1 MTASSSIHSNAF
13 NFLSF
18 VDTGTDPRTGQYT
31 CSLSL
36 PELNANQLSGPQVP
50 LRLGYNPLNTLDSGF
65 GKGWNLQLTQYDADL
80 QIVSLASGETFKVT
94 STSSDGKRLL
104 MDEQK
109 LDSFRLYQDDDHHY
123 RVVHKSGLV
132 EELSR
137 DDNQHIAL
145 PERILSPQGQHV
157 TLTYQ
162 SFGDNRLLKRIA
174 NADGSLLLDITRGT
188 SVQVRLHPGTVWEAL
203 FSLVLQGSEGR
214 VMRVE
219 LPTSNLASWRFGYEV
234 HEDLLCISRVEGP
247 LGGHEQVFYNGGS
260 HLFPGDDNRRL
271 PRVSRH
277 VRYPGAEQ
285 PPIETR
291 YQYDGNNFLG
301 RNAPDLVWDNNGKDN
316 LYRVLSDYTYWTTE
330 QLWDT
335 ASNSARRSITRTFN
349 RFHLIT
355 EELTRQGD
363 CVKRVTTD
371 YPVLAGQPFEQQPA
385 QCQLPASVTSA
396 WYLHSEPG
404 HVRED
409 VVTTTYDEHGNL
421 VLRVEANGVS
431 ETSEYYPAAGEDGC
445 PADPHGFVRHLKSRT
460 VTPAAADYGDAPV
473 LRSSYRYIALPP
485 ISGGSHEWLAQS
497 EETLSQVQG
506 NLTLQHT
513 RQHYFDQPAD
523 AFLHGRISMSEE
535 VLDGLATVTNFFY
548 SKAQAQRADETVLRT
563 VEVLSTS
570 FDNSSKTITRERSL
584 LNGQPLLEL
593 DDNDVQIA
601 YVYDSLGRVT
611 EEIVAPGDKDYEARR
626 KYEYVLVA
634 QFGGQASQTAID
646 VKGVATRS
654 DLDGLQR
661 VVGEW
666 RQDVDGDPQL
676 KPLRQVYAARYDLF
690 GQLSASDEIDWL
702 DEETLTLTSTYTYD
716 DWGEQSGV
724 TGPDGV
730 TAHSQNDPVNFK
742 VEEWRDGVGRSVT
755 RSNRFDKP
763 DSVERLDLAGKPYSR
778 HEYFYDGLGRTH
790 HEFDALRNLTAYEYD
805 AFDRMTLNILPDG
818 ARVERRYARHSRED
832 LPVWIGV
839 NGVVL
844 GEQVFDGLGRRTG
857 LSVGPR
863 HETYV
868 YKASQV
874 RPSEHHTAG
883 GHTLLYGYT
892 PHLSSSPTSLS
903 ALDEEARYTYDRA
916 NARLTSASNLRGCR
930 EFDYDGCSHLSA
942 ERWIENGQTWS
953 ASYSHSRA
961 GRRRSH
967 TDVNGLETTYQYDL
981 CGRLRQLTQGRLQV
995 EYCYDAFSRLH
1006 SSTCHDLDAGTSVTT
1021 TLGYDDWGR
1030 ETERTLQASGQPAQT
1045 IILEYRRDDS
1055 LHSRHLRR
1063 AGTMLLLEGFDYDK
1077 RGRLTDYLCSGTQ
1090 PPRDRYGNA
1099 IAAQYFQFD
1108 TRDNLFQVDTHFT
1121 DKSEDICTRTFAS
1134 DDPCRL
1140 VHISHSHGDYPA
1152 ALDLNYDADGN
1163 LRVDEEGRTLHY
1175 DSQSRLMQ
1183 VDDRNGQVLCQY
1195 HYDAHNQLCGETR
1208 GGAGQMLRFYQG
1220 DRLGCTVQGQSRVSY
1235 LHEGDRPLGQQQLGQ
1250 PGQTLLLLTGA
1261 NNSVLGES
1269 QQQSLREATYGAW
1282 GERSGDEMQCPL
1294 GFNGEI
1300 RERDTGWYLLG
1311 NGYRAYNPSLMCFHS
1326 PDSMS
1331 PFAAG
1336 GINPYTYCVGNPITL
1351 RDPTGHF
1358 VQGWLG
1364 WTGLALGVAGTL
1376 MSIGAASA
1384 AFGVLLKGTANLG
1397 QVMTAVSFTSGVAAT
1412 GMQVGAALTDD
1423 RHTQSVLGIGAHI
1436 AGWVSLVSGFG
1447 GYWQRGWKWRPQK
1460 GSGNADSVVS
1470 SRRTS
1475 MQSSYEGI
1483 DDGLLD
1489 WQSNLTTQTPPK
1501 PFNTAQQLKSMT
1513 SLPEAQSPLPTTP
1526 SRPAS
1531 PALSRRSSL
1540 TQSVH
1545 SLPEAPPPPMPPPTK
1560 PVTLPQQKAVV
1571 VRSDGK
1577 PLGSPWDLEHK
1588 TPVHLTN
1595 SNFQYQF
1602 RNPAR

>member
-1 MTASSSIHSNAF
+1 MTTSSSIHSNAF

-162 SFGDNRLLKRIA
+162 SFGDNRLLKRIV

-188 SVQVRLHPGTVWEAL
+188 SVQVRVHPGTVWEAL

-497 EETLSQVQG
+497 EETLNQVQG

-601 YVYDSLGRVT
+601 YVYDKLGRVT

-666 RQDVDGDPQL
+666 RQDVDGDPLL

-730 TAHSQNDPVNFK
+730 TAHSQNDPVNFE
-742 VEEWRDGVGRSVT
+742 VQEWRDGVGRSVT

-844 GEQVFDGLGRRTG
+844 GEQVFDGLERMTSATTGGRERSYQFRDG
-857 LSVGPR
+857 ERQPCSVTTQSG
-863 HETYV
+863 
-868 YKASQV
+868 QV
-874 RPSEHHTAG
+874 IEYDYN
-883 GHTLLYGYT
+883 L
-892 PHLSSSPTSLS
+892 HLG
-903 ALDEEARYTYDRA
+903 EEPVARRLQGAVAEYRYDPE
-916 NARLTSASNLRGCR
+916 NARLTFSEENGYSLTRTYYSTGELQSEVRSDGQQTFEMTSRYSLRGR
-930 EFDYDGCSHLSA
+930 QLA
-942 ERWIENGQTWS
+942 
-953 ASYSHSRA
+953 A
-961 GRRRSH
+961 
-967 TDVNGLETTYQYDL
+967 TDVFGQEQS
-981 CGRLRQLTQGRLQV
+981 
-995 EYCYDAFSRLH
+995 YCYYADGQLK
-1006 SSTCHDLDAGTSVTT
+1006 SSTSGDTVTT
-1021 TLGYDDWGR
+1021 FSYN
-1030 ETERTLQASGQPAQT
+1030 ASGQLSGILTQDAAEGHGLQ
-1045 IILEYRRDDS
+1045 IDLEYDDFGQESLRTFTFDDGSVQTLEQFYNEKGLLKQRILKLDGVLLRD
-1055 LHSRHLRR
+1055 
-1063 AGTMLLLEGFDYDK
+1063 EGYGYDE
-1077 RGRLTDYLCSGTQ
+1077 RGRLTEYDCDGAEPAVDPYGKSISRQVFTFDELDNMRQVQTWFPAGDNIATYDYEG
-1090 PPRDRYGNA
+1090 
-1099 IAAQYFQFD
+1099 
-1108 TRDNLFQVDTHFT
+1108 
-1121 DKSEDICTRTFAS
+1121 
-1134 DDPCRL
+1134 DDPVQLTAVRN
-1140 VHISHSHGDYPA
+1140 SHGDYPPLI
-1152 ALDLNYDADGN
+1152 ALDYDADGN
-1163 LRVDEEGRTLHY
+1163 LTTDEQGRVLAYDALGRLTSVSEAGQAPFEYRY
-1175 DSQSRLMQ
+1175 DAQDILSGSQS
-1183 VDDRNGQVLCQY
+1183 
-1195 HYDAHNQLCGETR
+1195 GE
-1208 GGAGQMLRFYQG
+1208 GSEQRFYRDGELANQVQDGVRRTFIRAGESLVAERIAG
-1220 DRLGCTVQGQSRVSY
+1220 DA
-1235 LHEGDRPLGQQQLGQ
+1235 D
-1250 PGQTLLLLTGA
+1250 LLLATDVKKTVLAEHDGDIRMGA
-1261 NNSVLGES
+1261 YCAHG
-1269 QQQSLREATYGAW
+1269 Y
-1282 GERSGDEMQCPL
+1282 RSASRLLSGM
-1294 GFNGEI
+1294 GFNGEWL
-1300 RERDTGWYLLG
+1300 ESSGVYLLG
-1311 NGYRAYNPSLMCFHS
+1311 SHRAYNPVLLVMHS
-1326 PDSMS
+1326 PDSFS
-1331 PFAAG
+1331 PFDDG
-1336 GINPYTYCVGNPITL
+1336 GLNGYGYCLGNPVGL
-1351 RDPTGHF
+1351 VDPTGRIPQW
-1358 VQGWLG
+1358 VIPVLG
-1364 WTGLALGVAGTL
+1364 AGLGAVGLALTIASMGAAASITVMQTVSFFSGVASAATGFAGGGMQAAKPESEAGNVL
-1376 MSIGAASA
+1376 GFVSMGLGAASVLIGGTSLVMKA
-1384 AFGVLLKGTANLG
+1384 RAINASSKGAPLVRPLPRVTRIGTRGGQSTRSQGQSGWAKDMVRNERLGVRSKTRAYDDLRTEPLAPARSFRHVDTRTPGGTRANDESSRVGDL
-1397 QVMTAVSFTSGVAAT
+1397 FSGVVKGFRLRAGNLAPADGNNPWLRT
-1412 GMQVGAALTDD
+1412 GRFSQ
-1423 RHTQSVLGIGAHI
+1423 
-1436 AGWVSLVSGFG
+1436 
-1447 GYWQRGWKWRPQK
+1447 
-1460 GSGNADSVVS
+1460 
-1470 SRRTS
+1470 
-1475 MQSSYEGI
+1475 
-1483 DDGLLD
+1483 
-1489 WQSNLTTQTPPK
+1489 
-1501 PFNTAQQLKSMT
+1501 
-1513 SLPEAQSPLPTTP
+1513 
-1526 SRPAS
+1526 
-1531 PALSRRSSL
+1531 
-1540 TQSVH
+1540 
-1545 SLPEAPPPPMPPPTK
+1545 
-1560 PVTLPQQKAVV
+1560 
-1571 VRSDGK
+1571 
-1577 PLGSPWDLEHK
+1577 
-1588 TPVHLTN
+1588 
-1595 SNFQYQF
+1595 
-1602 RNPAR
+1602 